1 MEKSWY
7 NLQYVSSRYR
17 LHRPEMWQER
27 LVVWGGAALSALVI
41 VGFVRLTD
49 VALGRLVWVQSH
61 HFWFSLLL
69 PPLGGMLIVY
79 LARRFFAGC
88 EGSGIPQVIACL
100 SEHHREKPYQVVSL
114 RVAFGK
120 IMLGALAMLCGFS
133 TGREGP
139 CVQVSASMM
148 LASEHLLPARSRV
161 SANELLLAGGAAG
174 IAAAFNTP
182 LAGIIFAIEELARR
196 FEQRTHAV
204 LLTAIVIAG
213 MVSISFQ
220 GNYLYFGHLVVH
232 LLSISLVVPVL
243 VCAVVTGI
251 AGGLFSVSLL
261 WTGRTFPQLHR
272 VRRDHPVQFAALTGL
287 GMSLLCLLS
296 HGNASGSGYDVTR
309 TMLMGGPDVA
319 WYYAPFKW
327 MATVLSFHSGV
338 PGGIFAPSLAVGAGI
353 GQDLQGLLGSADA
366 QSTIY
371 ALCMAGFLAAVT
383 QSPITS
389 TIIVMEMIDGH
400 QLVISLVAVTMLASI
415 ISRGFS
421 PSLYHEL
428 SHRYELK
435 GPAHRKEEPVDVE
448 GTAA

>member
-1 MEKSWY
+1 MEKPWY
-7 NLQYVSSRYR
+7 NLQYVSRRYR

-49 VALGRLVWVQSH
+49 AALGRLAWIQEH
-61 HFWFSLLL
+61 YFLYSLLL
-69 PPLGGMLIVY
+69 PPIGGMLIVF
-79 LARRFFAGC
+79 LSRRYFPGC

-100 SEHHREKPYQVVSL
+100 SEHHGEKPYEVLSL
-114 RVAFGK
+114 RVAFAK

-148 LASEHLLPARSRV
+148 LASEHVLPVRSRV

-220 GNYLYFGHLVVH
+220 GDYLYFGHLVVH
-232 LLSISLVVPVL
+232 PLSISLVVPVF
-243 VCAVVTGI
+243 VCAIVTGI

-261 WTGRTFPQLHR
+261 WKGHTFTQLHR
-272 VRRDHPVQFAALTGL
+272 LRREHPVWFAAIMGL
-287 GMSLLCLLS
+287 GMSLLCLLTQG
-296 HGNASGSGYDVTR
+296 HASGSGYDVTR

-319 WYYAPFKW
+319 WYYAPVKW
-327 MATVLSFHSGV
+327 LATVLSFHSGV

-353 GQDLQGLLGSADA
+353 GQDLQGLLGNADA
-366 QSTIY
+366 QLTIY

-415 ISRGFS
+415 VSRGLS

-435 GPAHRKEEPVDVE
+435 RTVHCKDELEVAGRA
-448 GTAA
+448 T